1 LKKIFTHFSIAVAV
15 LLIFSASIFG
25 ADEDCR
31 NVRFSDVGWTDI
43 TSTTA
48 LASTVLEGLG
58 YKVKTHVLA
67 LPVTFASIRNKDIDV
82 FLGLWMPTMVA
93 DIRPYQE
100 DGSLEIL
107 LTNLKG
113 AKYTLAVPKYVH
125 DAGVRDFADIAK
137 HKEKFEGKIYGIE
150 PGNDGNRLIQSM
162 MDKKAFGL
170 DGWKIVE
177 SSEQGMLG
185 QVRRAVKRKEWIVF
199 LGWEPHPMNTNFE
212 LAYLS
217 GGDDYF
223 GPNFGGAKVQT
234 VVRKGYAEKCPN
246 IGKFLKNLEFT
257 LGMESQIMGM
267 ILDDGMEPVKAAKKW
282 LNNNTAVLEKWLR
295 GVTAADG
302 KDGLAAVKKHLK

>member
-1 LKKIFTHFSIAVAV
+1 MKKIFTRFSIALAV

-100 DGSLEIL
+100 DGSLEML

>member
-1 LKKIFTHFSIAVAV
+1 MKKIFTHFSIAVAV